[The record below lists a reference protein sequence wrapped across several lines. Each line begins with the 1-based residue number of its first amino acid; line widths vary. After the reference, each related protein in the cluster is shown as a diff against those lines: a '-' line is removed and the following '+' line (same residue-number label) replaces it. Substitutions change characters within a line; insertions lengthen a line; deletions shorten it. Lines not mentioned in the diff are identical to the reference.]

1 MPEVLIEEGD
11 GMTEVYLMVYRSPI
25 TREIKGE
32 LFEDE
37 RTANMMAVATATT
50 YHTEVTVRKQE
61 VDLP

>member
-1 MPEVLIEEGD
+1 
-11 GMTEVYLMVYRSPI
+11 MTEVYLMVYRSPI

-50 YHTEVTVRKQE
+50 YHTDVSVRKQE